1 MMWETRTYNIKID
14 ISEET
19 QKIGTNNINYDSR
32 IPLKKVIHLQIEITY
47 NSDTVK
53 IKYSLVKYQ
62 SSKIK
67 IQFLA
72 IEVKK
77 ETRHKL

>member
-32 IPLKKVIHLQIEITY
+32 IPLKKVIHL
-47 NSDTVK
+47 
-53 IKYSLVKYQ
+53 
-62 SSKIK
+62 
-67 IQFLA
+67 
-72 IEVKK
+72 
-77 ETRHKL
+77 